1 MDEVRQSHKDLK
13 EEIAG
18 LYQQI
23 IEQKN
28 KQIKTLKAKLEDQK
42 KQSQLSETTS
52 TILTKTTGIQEQMK
66 LLLECVDRQSLK
78 DREIM
83 ELRSKLAHAE
93 KSLVNRDNELQL
105 AT

>member
-1 MDEVRQSHKDLK
+1 
-13 EEIAG
+13 
-18 LYQQI
+18 
-23 IEQKN
+23 
-28 KQIKTLKAKLEDQK
+28 
-42 KQSQLSETTS
+42 
-52 TILTKTTGIQEQMK
+52 MK

-105 AT
+105 VT

>member
-42 KQSQLSETTS
+42 KQS
-52 TILTKTTGIQEQMK
+52 
-66 LLLECVDRQSLK
+66 
-78 DREIM
+78 
-83 ELRSKLAHAE
+83 
-93 KSLVNRDNELQL
+93 
-105 AT
+105 